1 MICDKITAHS
11 KWTSFKYGLY
21 AFVLGISSYMALQVI
36 YYLVDFFKYLV
47 GLDVLAFSHLK
58 TWEAF

>member
-1 MICDKITAHS
+1 
-11 KWTSFKYGLY
+11 
-21 AFVLGISSYMALQVI
+21 MALQVI